1 MTLPPLRIPAE
12 AGAAPTRPAAT
23 PLVLAALALAYFG
36 FSIAAYLLHNANE
49 IGVAFWPGAGIT
61 VATLLLVRRRDWPLV
76 LAVVFATEV
85 VADVIQDAPLLTS
98 AWWAVANCLE
108 AGLGALALDWV
119 FRRRR
124 VTLESTGN
132 ALRFLATAAV
142 AGVPIGT
149 LVGSLGTL
157 AAFGGPLLPAWQR
170 WYVGDLLGLLVIAP
184 LVLYGP
190 AIVRLVRDR
199 LLGEIALVTAASL
212 LVFTDVAIGDAFT
225 ERYYLLLPLLVLVS
239 LTRGPAGVAAAAFV
253 TAMIANVASML
264 GQGPFALSPA
274 HPDALVDLQIFTA
287 IALFTAWLFAA
298 LTADLGRTQRRL
310 DHLESSFWQLTR
322 DQEVLPICMGCS
334 RVSTAD
340 GSWEPLATFFRTRTD
355 FLSHGYCHDCATA
368 ALERDL
374 PALAESSAPA
384 R

>member
-12 AGAAPTRPAAT
+12 TGAIPLRRAAT

-36 FSIAAYLLHNANE
+36 FSIAAYLLHDANE
-49 IGVAFWPGAGIT
+49 IGIAFWPGAGIT

-76 LAVVFATEV
+76 LTVVFATEI
-85 VADVIQDAPLLTS
+85 VADVIQDAPLVTS

-124 VTLESTGN
+124 ITLESTGN
-132 ALRFLATAAV
+132 ALRFLGTAAL
-142 AGVPIGT
+142 AGVPIAT
-149 LVGSLGTL
+149 LVGSLGTV
-157 AAFGGPLLPAWQR
+157 AEFGGPLLPAWQR
-170 WYVGDLLGLLVIAP
+170 WYVGDLLGLLVVAP

-199 LLGEIALVTAASL
+199 HLGEIALVVATSL
-212 LVFTDVAIGDAFT
+212 LIFTDIAIGDALT
-225 ERYYLLLPLLVLVS
+225 ERYYLLLPLLVLVA
-239 LTRGPAGVAAAAFV
+239 LMRGPAGVAAAAFV
-253 TAMIANVASML
+253 AALIANVASMI

-274 HPDALVDLQIFTA
+274 QPDTLVDLQIFTA
-287 IALFTAWLFAA
+287 VALLTAWLFAA
-298 LTADLGRTQRRL
+298 LTADLRRTRRRI

-340 GSWEPLATFFRTRTD
+340 GSWQPLATFFRARTD
-355 FLSHGYCHDCATA
+355 FLSHGYCHDCGSA
-368 ALERDL
+368 ALDGDL
-374 PALAESSAPA
+374 PAPAESFDQA